1 MVLVK
6 YLMAWRC
13 AQSII
18 KRSIVVRLVWM
29 KIMRVVVSDAVN
41 GGGVV
46 QRLFWDF
53 AGKEIALPQM
63 KENYPG
69 ERFVEWHK
77 REVFRGG
84 H

>member
-1 MVLVK
+1 
-6 YLMAWRC
+6 
-13 AQSII
+13 
-18 KRSIVVRLVWM
+18 
-29 KIMRVVVSDAVN
+29 MRVVVSDAVN

-53 AGKEIALPQM
+53 AGKGIALPQV

-69 ERFVEWHK
+69 EQFVEWHR

>member
-1 MVLVK
+1 
-6 YLMAWRC
+6 RG
-13 AQSII
+13 SIGLDENMC
-18 KRSIVVRLVWM
+18 VVT
-29 KIMRVVVSDAVN
+29 SDAVN

>member
-1 MVLVK
+1 M
-6 YLMAWRC
+6 
-13 AQSII
+13 
-18 KRSIVVRLVWM
+18 RSITGRITYLVM
-29 KIMRVVVSDAVN
+29 QTAAFCIPE
-41 GGGVV
+41 
-46 QRLFWDF
+46 DF